1 MPAIMR
7 ALRLFAAGALFVL
20 AAPLAAQEDPPA
32 TPVTYEVEI
41 LVFRNLDASG
51 STAETPAPTGTI
63 DAGVAPPLSFDA
75 RPDYPALP
83 AGALQ
88 LAGAAG
94 QMRRSGR
101 YRPLLHAGW
110 SQPVSSQAATIAVP
124 LPPEAAQAGL
134 QGSVTLF
141 RERFL
146 HLAVKLY
153 LTEPEA
159 NPAATARIVQ
169 SRRVRGRNWQY
180 FDHPR
185 FGAIVS
191 VRAPPAVEANT
202 PEPDADGGPPTD

>member
-41 LVFRNLDASG
+41 LVFRNLDTSG
-51 STAETPAPTGTI
+51 STAETPPPPGGI
-63 DAGVAPPLSFDA
+63 DADVAPALSSDA
-75 RPDYPALP
+75 RAGYPALP

-88 LAGAAG
+88 LAGAAS

-110 SQPVSSQAATIAVP
+110 SQPVSSQAATITVP

-153 LTEPEA
+153 LTEPGA
-159 NPAATARIVQ
+159 NPAATARIDQ

-185 FGAIVS
+185 FGAIVA

-202 PEPDADGGPPTD
+202 PEPDADGGPATD